1 MAETE
6 PTTAPSLESP
16 PSAPH
21 LETLG
26 RLVSAVAHEF
36 NNLLTTM
43 QIYAGLLMERL
54 PAGHPARPYAL
65 EVRLAAEQGALLV
78 RQLSTLSRPPA
89 SEPQVTDLDELIIGL
104 VEMLGR
110 LLGENIELR
119 HEPASRPARAR
130 MDPAQMRQ
138 VILDLALN
146 ARDAM
151 PAGGRLT
158 LASSHHEISVEQAAR
173 HPGLEPGPCVRLAVA
188 DTGCGV
194 DALARQHLFE
204 PYFSTKPAGQGSGLG
219 LPTVYGIVEQ
229 NGGSVWLESEPGQ
242 GTTVYLLL
250 PEASG
255 VEPPRAE
262 DGSPAARGTDTI
274 LLVEDAEVVR
284 RALAAALAEYGY
296 HVLEAADGPQALRL
310 AKRHPGQ
317 IDLVLTDLVLPGMN
331 GRELAWRLDPS
342 HAGTPVLYISGYS
355 EAVTRWQ
362 VARELTFHKPF
373 DAARLAHRVRQALET
388 QACGWKKVSLRGGIP
403 RKEDYNGIGSDHARD
418 R

>member
-1 MAETE
+1 MANPE
-6 PTTAPSLESP
+6 PSTALASESP
-16 PSAPH
+16 PGASH
-21 LETLG
+21 LESLG
-26 RLVSAVAHEF
+26 RLVSGVAHEF

-43 QIYAGLLMERL
+43 QIYAGLLSERL

-65 EVRLAAEQGALLV
+65 ELRLAADQGAVLVGQLL
-78 RQLSTLSRPPA
+78 TLSRQPVPQ
-89 SEPQVTDLDELIIGL
+89 PQVTDLDQLIAGL
-104 VEMLGR
+104 AEMLER
-110 LLGENIELR
+110 LLGENIQLR
-119 HEPASRPARAR
+119 HQPASRPARVLV
-130 MDPAQMRQ
+130 DPAQMRQ

-151 PAGGRLT
+151 AAGGRLT
-158 LASSHHEISVEQAAR
+158 LASSHHEISAEQAAR

-194 DALARQHLFE
+194 DALARRRIFE
-204 PYFSTKPAGQGSGLG
+204 PYFSTKPPGQGSGLG
-219 LPTVYGIVEQ
+219 LPTVHGIVEQ

-250 PEASG
+250 PAASG
-255 VEPPRAE
+255 CEPFRAE
-262 DGSPAARGTDTI
+262 DETPAARGTETI

-310 AKRHPGQ
+310 AEHHPGR

-342 HAGTPVLYISGYS
+342 HAGTPVLYITGYA
-355 EAVTRWQ
+355 EAIARRQ
-362 VARELTFHKPF
+362 VARELTLRKPF
-373 DAARLAHRVRQALET
+373 DAAGLAGRVRQALEPRS
-388 QACGWKKVSLRGGIP
+388 ALR
-403 RKEDYNGIGSDHARD
+403 RKST
-418 R
+418 